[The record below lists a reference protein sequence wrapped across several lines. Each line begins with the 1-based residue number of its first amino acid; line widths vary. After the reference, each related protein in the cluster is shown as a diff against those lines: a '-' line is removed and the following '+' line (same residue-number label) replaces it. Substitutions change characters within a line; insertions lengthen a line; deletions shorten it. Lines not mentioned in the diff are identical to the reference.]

1 MEARDMRHFSVAMV
15 ALFAFGCGSS
25 AGRDGFED
33 GKGNEP
39 NDLGNQPAPGPLGSS
54 GGEQPPPN
62 EACAAQITK
71 ATRAEV
77 DVIVLIDT
85 SGSMGEETTQVKNN
99 INTFAQKIGATGLDY
114 TVVMIAEKPQKLP
127 FMPPGFQP
135 PGVCVPQP
143 LAGPDCADN
152 APIFHHLN
160 EGVASTDSLQI
171 ILDKYGSYSGW
182 LRSSAYKVFIEV
194 TDDNSAKPW
203 KQFDDEL
210 LAKAPA
216 QFGDA
221 TNRRYIFNT
230 IGGWKRNTPVLSNE
244 KCGSAVNTSD
254 QYQELSKLTGGI
266 VESVCE
272 ADYSSVFDNIAKGLV
287 TKLGCEFA
295 FPKSQ
300 SGQTDPT
307 SVVVNYTP
315 GGQTSATALTQVT
328 DQSKCGAVANAWYY
342 DDNANPTKIVF
353 CPATCT
359 SAGADTA
366 GKVEV
371 AVGCKAPPPK

>member
-1 MEARDMRHFSVAMV
+1 MRSFSVAIIAFF
-15 ALFAFGCGSS
+15 ALACGSS
-25 AGRDGFED
+25 TGRDGFEEGGG
-33 GKGNEP
+33 GKGAP
-39 NDLGNQPAPGPLGSS
+39 GGSNQPAPGPLGSS
-54 GGEQPPPN
+54 GSETPPPN
-62 EACAAQITK
+62 ETCAAEVTK

-85 SGSMGEETTQVKNN
+85 SGSMDEETKQVKNN
-99 INTFAQKIGATGLDY
+99 INTFAQKIGSTGLDY

-127 FMPPGFQP
+127 FMPPGFDP
-135 PGVCVPQP
+135 PGICVPQP
-143 LAGPDCADN
+143 LAGADCADN

-160 EGVASTDSLQI
+160 EAVASTDSLSI

-182 LRSSAYKVFIEV
+182 LRPSAYKVFIEV

-210 LAKAPA
+210 LAKGPT

-230 IGGWKRNTPVLSNE
+230 IGGWKRNTPVLSSE

-254 QYQELSKLTGGI
+254 QYQELSKLTGGT

-287 TKLGCEFA
+287 TKLGCEFGY
-295 FPKSQ
+295 PKSQ
-300 SGQTDPT
+300 TGQTDPT

-315 GGQTSATALTQVT
+315 GGQTSATSLTQVT
-328 DQSKCGAVANAWYY
+328 DPSKCASVQNAWYY
-342 DDNANPTKIVF
+342 DDNANPTKIIF

-359 SAGADTA
+359 SAGADTS

>member
-1 MEARDMRHFSVAMV
+1 MRHFTVTMV
-15 ALFAFGCGSS
+15 ALFAFACGSS
-25 AGRDGFED
+25 ASRDGFDD
-33 GKGNEP
+33 GTKGNDQP
-39 NDLGNQPAPGPLGSS
+39 SDLGGNQPAPGPLGSS
-54 GGEQPPPN
+54 GGAEPPPN
-62 EACAAQITK
+62 EACAAEVTK

-85 SGSMGEETTQVKNN
+85 SGSMQEETDQVKNN

-135 PGVCVPQP
+135 PGICVPAP

-152 APIFHHLN
+152 PPRFHHLN
-160 EGVASTDSLQI
+160 HGVGSTDSLQI
-171 ILDKYGSYSGW
+171 ILDQYGSYSGW
-182 LRSSAYKVFIEV
+182 LRPTAYKVFIEV

-210 LAKAPA
+210 LAKAPT

-221 TNRRYIFNT
+221 AKRRYIFNT
-230 IGGWKRNTPVLSNE
+230 IGGWKRNTPVLSSE
-244 KCGSAVNTSD
+244 KCGTAVNTSAE
-254 QYQELSKLTGGI
+254 YQELSKLTGGI
-266 VESVCE
+266 VDSVCE

-300 SGQTDPT
+300 TGQTDPA

-315 GGQTSATALTQVT
+315 GGQTSATPLTQVT
-328 DQSKCGAVANAWYY
+328 DQSKCGSVQNAWYY
-342 DDNANPTKIVF
+342 DDNTNPTKIVF
-353 CPATCT
+353 CPSTCT
-359 SAGADTA
+359 SAGADTS
-366 GKVEV
+366 GKVDV